1 MLRQSVNLEYVDINF
16 NITRCDSFN
25 RVWRQYKVSEKGK
38 EFLRCPRDVLV
49 LDPAVDPLNGLKLT
63 DKDQYEFPGFE
74 TDPQS
79 SQKPL
84 AYVED
89 WRKLPFAASTRPHFI
104 WDDNQ
109 LSIRSSQTTKHD
121 IIIEGKNTSL
131 NVRRGPCEG
140 VKTCAGPDCDY
151 VVCNRQ
157 KINRCVRHR
166 ENYSLLSSGACTAH
180 MVYIWPCNDD
190 GRRWVGVVPGTG
202 HNHNKPAPHN
212 MSSKVKEDIQRVVSG
227 DSSKKTKD
235 IMKGLGIGYV
245 PAEASSPAANADR
258 VRKERK
264 IALGKW
270 TSVHRE
276 IRPLD
281 EVLQF
286 DKIRKKVESNQLYG
300 DCSVNISDKVNQM
313 MGQYQMEGS
322 EYLFTPCRKYAFF
335 MAPFQSAL
343 LSTAE
348 DLFMDVTYTGNDF
361 FPYLLNVV
369 SFNDETC
376 VYNAVAR
383 VLCSRQ
389 DSETYA
395 KSITMIFQKVTVDHA
410 RFANGKNLR
419 SILVDF
425 DDGQYKGLQQCLG
438 EDLSLKV
445 IRGCTVHWQRSVNR
459 VCKLVCRNDTEVRI
473 FKALASKIEDESK
486 KENVLLLFDVLSGT
500 RQLQEVRQLVGK
512 DLFSEFDTVH
522 NKDWIKLK
530 HWSKWWCRVN
540 HLTMFTRAFK
550 EMDDKDW
557 EQGPSTT
564 NPVKSLNRQSLQE
577 GGIILHALMEN
588 IYLEDRLHAV
598 KTAACKENVTTSYIS
613 SPEKQKAKRKRTS
626 EGKCGDEGPL
636 DKRRH
641 ILSSK
646 RKPNGRALINRLIK
660 VEYDEKDKSGD
671 VTKYWGWCKGQIVAY
686 RKHEGYLV
694 NFADRIDSNGRVI
707 EGWSDWIEDLNS
719 KDVRLLAE

>member
-1 MLRQSVNLEYVDINF
+1 
-16 NITRCDSFN
+16 
-25 RVWRQYKVSEKGK
+25 
-38 EFLRCPRDVLV
+38 
-49 LDPAVDPLNGLKLT
+49 
-63 DKDQYEFPGFE
+63 
-74 TDPQS
+74 
-79 SQKPL
+79 
-84 AYVED
+84 
-89 WRKLPFAASTRPHFI
+89 
-104 WDDNQ
+104 
-109 LSIRSSQTTKHD
+109 
-121 IIIEGKNTSL
+121 
-131 NVRRGPCEG
+131 
-140 VKTCAGPDCDY
+140 
-151 VVCNRQ
+151 
-157 KINRCVRHR
+157 
-166 ENYSLLSSGACTAH
+166 

-235 IMKGLGIGYV
+235 IMKGLGIGYI

-286 DKIRKKVESNQLYG
+286 DKIQKKVESNQLYG

-395 KSITMIFQKVTVDHA
+395 KSITTIFQKVTVDHA

-473 FKALASKIEDESK
+473 FKALASKIEDENE
-486 KENVLLLFDVLSGT
+486 KENVLLLFDVLSGS
-500 RQLQEVRQLVGK
+500 RQVQEARQLVGK

-522 NKDWIKLK
+522 NKDWIRLK

-564 NPVKSLNRQSLQE
+564 NPVESLNRQSLQE

-588 IYLEDRLHAV
+588 IYLEDRL
-598 KTAACKENVTTSYIS
+598 
-613 SPEKQKAKRKRTS
+613 
-626 EGKCGDEGPL
+626 
-636 DKRRH
+636 
-641 ILSSK
+641 
-646 RKPNGRALINRLIK
+646 
-660 VEYDEKDKSGD
+660 
-671 VTKYWGWCKGQIVAY
+671 
-686 RKHEGYLV
+686 
-694 NFADRIDSNGRVI
+694 
-707 EGWSDWIEDLNS
+707 
-719 KDVRLLAE
+719 LL

>member
-1 MLRQSVNLEYVDINF
+1 
-16 NITRCDSFN
+16 
-25 RVWRQYKVSEKGK
+25 
-38 EFLRCPRDVLV
+38 
-49 LDPAVDPLNGLKLT
+49 
-63 DKDQYEFPGFE
+63 
-74 TDPQS
+74 
-79 SQKPL
+79 
-84 AYVED
+84 
-89 WRKLPFAASTRPHFI
+89 
-104 WDDNQ
+104 
-109 LSIRSSQTTKHD
+109 
-121 IIIEGKNTSL
+121 
-131 NVRRGPCEG
+131 
-140 VKTCAGPDCDY
+140 
-151 VVCNRQ
+151 
-157 KINRCVRHR
+157 
-166 ENYSLLSSGACTAH
+166 

-322 EYLFTPCRKYAFF
+322 EYPFTPCRKYAFF
-335 MAPFQSAL
+335 MAPFQSTL

-395 KSITMIFQKVTVDHA
+395 KSITTIFQKVTVDHA

-473 FKALASKIEDESK
+473 FKALASKIEDESQ
-486 KENVLLLFDVLSGT
+486 KENVLLLFNVLSGT
-500 RQLQEVRQLVGK
+500 RQLQEARKLVVK

-557 EQGPSTT
+557 KQGPSTT
-564 NPVKSLNRQSLQE
+564 NPVESLNRQSLQE

-598 KTAACKENVTTSYIS
+598 KTAACKENVT
-613 SPEKQKAKRKRTS
+613 
-626 EGKCGDEGPL
+626 
-636 DKRRH
+636 
-641 ILSSK
+641 
-646 RKPNGRALINRLIK
+646 
-660 VEYDEKDKSGD
+660 
-671 VTKYWGWCKGQIVAY
+671 
-686 RKHEGYLV
+686 
-694 NFADRIDSNGRVI
+694 
-707 EGWSDWIEDLNS
+707 
-719 KDVRLLAE
+719 

>member
-1 MLRQSVNLEYVDINF
+1 
-16 NITRCDSFN
+16 
-25 RVWRQYKVSEKGK
+25 
-38 EFLRCPRDVLV
+38 
-49 LDPAVDPLNGLKLT
+49 
-63 DKDQYEFPGFE
+63 
-74 TDPQS
+74 
-79 SQKPL
+79 
-84 AYVED
+84 
-89 WRKLPFAASTRPHFI
+89 
-104 WDDNQ
+104 
-109 LSIRSSQTTKHD
+109 
-121 IIIEGKNTSL
+121 
-131 NVRRGPCEG
+131 
-140 VKTCAGPDCDY
+140 
-151 VVCNRQ
+151 
-157 KINRCVRHR
+157 
-166 ENYSLLSSGACTAH
+166 

-270 TSVHRE
+270 MSVHRE

-313 MGQYQMEGS
+313 MGQYQIEGS
-322 EYLFTPCRKYAFF
+322 KYLFTPCRKYAFF
-335 MAPFQSAL
+335 MAPFQSTL

-395 KSITMIFQKVTVDHA
+395 KSITTIFQKVTVDHA

-473 FKALASKIEDESK
+473 FKALASKIEDESQ
-486 KENVLLLFDVLSGT
+486 KENVLLLFNVLSGT
-500 RQLQEVRQLVGK
+500 RQLQEARQLVVK

-557 EQGPSTT
+557 KQGPSTT
-564 NPVKSLNRQSLQE
+564 NPVESLNRQSLQE

-598 KTAACKENVTTSYIS
+598 KTAACKENVTTSCKS
-613 SPEKQKAKRKRTS
+613 SPEKQKAKQKRTS
-626 EGKCGDEGPL
+626 EGKCGDEGPP

-646 RKPNGRALINRLIK
+646 RKPNGRALINRLIE

-694 NFADRIDSNGRVI
+694 NFADRTDSNGRVI

>member
-322 EYLFTPCRKYAFF
+322 EYLLTPCRKYAFF

-486 KENVLLLFDVLSGT
+486 KEKVLLLFDVLSGT

>member
-322 EYLFTPCRKYAFF
+322 EYLLTPCRKYAFF

-361 FPYLLNVV
+361 FLYLLNVV

-395 KSITMIFQKVTVDHA
+395 KSITTIFQKVTVDHA

-588 IYLEDRLHAV
+588 IYLEDRLRAV
-598 KTAACKENVTTSYIS
+598 KTAACKENVTTSCKS
-613 SPEKQKAKRKRTS
+613 SPEKQKAKQKRTS
-626 EGKCGDEGPL
+626 EGKCGDEGPP

-646 RKPNGRALINRLIK
+646 RKPNGRALINRLIE

-671 VTKYWGWCKGQIVAY
+671 VTKYWGWCKGQIMAY

-694 NFADRIDSNGRVI
+694 NFADRTDSNGRVI

>member
-322 EYLFTPCRKYAFF
+322 EYLLTPCRKYAFF

-671 VTKYWGWCKGQIVAY
+671 VTKFWGWCKGQIVAY

>member
-322 EYLFTPCRKYAFF
+322 EYLLTPCRKYAFF

-395 KSITMIFQKVTVDHA
+395 KSITMISQKVTVDHA

-473 FKALASKIEDESK
+473 FKALASKIEDESE

-512 DLFSEFDTVH
+512 DLFSEFNTVH

-626 EGKCGDEGPL
+626 EGKCGDEGPP

-646 RKPNGRALINRLIK
+646 RKPNGRALINRLIE

-671 VTKYWGWCKGQIVAY
+671 VTNYWGWCKGQIVAY